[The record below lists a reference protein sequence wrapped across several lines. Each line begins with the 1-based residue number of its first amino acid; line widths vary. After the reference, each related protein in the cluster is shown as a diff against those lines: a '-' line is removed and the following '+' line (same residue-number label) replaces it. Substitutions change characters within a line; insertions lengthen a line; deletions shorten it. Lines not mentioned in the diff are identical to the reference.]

1 MRNYF
6 NEQEDNYLKYAHQR
20 QYSLSKMAEDL
31 GRPYG
36 SICTRRRALGLKYDD
51 RPAYGPRER
60 MLQYDLVRKDYT
72 ETYPTT
78 EGFSFADYALF
89 ALTAIC
95 GIIAVAATFGEL

>member
-20 QYSLSKMAEDL
+20 KYSLSKMAEDL

-60 MLQYDLVRKDYT
+60 VVQYELLPTEYT
-72 ETYPTT
+72 ETYSTI

-89 ALTAIC
+89 TLTAIC
-95 GIIAVAATFGEL
+95 GIIAVLASFGEL